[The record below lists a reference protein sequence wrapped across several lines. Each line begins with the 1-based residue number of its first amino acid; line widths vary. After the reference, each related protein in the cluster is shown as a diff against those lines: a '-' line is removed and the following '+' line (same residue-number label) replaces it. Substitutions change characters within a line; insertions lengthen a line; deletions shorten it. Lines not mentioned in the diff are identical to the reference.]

1 MGTFFSAPRFPS
13 VTVFYSSFF
22 PFSDENDVV
31 SNYFLR
37 REKRYGLLS
46 VFNSVKESMLPTR

>member
-1 MGTFFSAPRFPS
+1 MGTSFSAPRCPS
-13 VTVFYSSFF
+13 VIVFSSFF

>member
-1 MGTFFSAPRFPS
+1 MGTSFSAPCFPS
-13 VTVFYSSFF
+13 VTVFSSFF